1 MSFFGKILVVL
12 QMALSILFM
21 MFAAAVY
28 NTHINWREQANTQKK
43 AAEKATV
50 EKNNLAQETKTQ
62 LDQMKQ
68 TMDAAVLRAQEAEAQ
83 LSIMSQQFET
93 AKTQSANLQS
103 QLATVQRRSQNSA
116 EEASARNDE
125 ARELREVNNVQTGM
139 ISEQERSKGLLQD
152 EIRKLKSDLDIANG
166 KNRGLMA
173 QISGFTALLA
183 KNGIS
188 PDEAV
193 DLANSQEPPPVI
205 EGKVRTVRR
214 PVKLG
219 SSETL
224 GISLGVNDGLQKGH
238 ELTVWRPGSRTGG
251 KPRYLAKIRIVST
264 APDSAVGEVLEETRS
279 GAIQEGDNVSTKL

>member
-28 NTHINWREQANTQKK
+28 NTHVNWREQANTQKK
-43 AAEKATV
+43 AAEKANV
-50 EKNNLAQETKTQ
+50 EKNNLAQESKTQ
-62 LDQMKQ
+62 LDQMKLA
-68 TMDAAVLRAQEAEAQ
+68 TDAATLRAQEAEAQ
-83 LSIMSQQFET
+83 LAIMIQQFET
-93 AKTQSANLQS
+93 SKQQSATLQT
-103 QLATVQRRSQNSA
+103 QLATAQRRSQNSA

-125 ARELREVNNVQTGM
+125 SRELREVNNVQTGM
-139 ISEQERSKGLLQD
+139 ISEQERAKAALQD
-152 EIRKLKSDLDIANG
+152 EIRKLKSDLDIANA
-166 KNRGLMA
+166 KNRSLLG
-173 QISGFTALLA
+173 QITGFTALLA

-188 PDEAV
+188 QDEAV
-193 DLANSQEPPPVI
+193 DLANSQEPPPAI

-214 PVKLG
+214 PAKLG
-219 SSETL
+219 NSETL

-238 ELTVWRPGSRTGG
+238 ELTVWRSGKLTGG

>member
-28 NTHINWREQANTQKK
+28 NTHVNWREQANTQKK
-43 AAEKATV
+43 AAEKANV
-50 EKNNLAQETKTQ
+50 EKNNLAQESKTQ
-62 LDQMKQ
+62 LDQMKLA
-68 TMDAAVLRAQEAEAQ
+68 TDAATLRAQEAEAQ
-83 LSIMSQQFET
+83 LAIMTQQFE
-93 AKTQSANLQS
+93 ASKQQSATLET
-103 QLATVQRRSQNSA
+103 QLASAQRRSQNSA

-125 ARELREVNNVQTGM
+125 SRELREVNNVQTGM
-139 ISEQERSKGLLQD
+139 ISEQERAKAALQD
-152 EIRKLKSDLDIANG
+152 EIRKLKSDLDIANA
-166 KNRGLMA
+166 KNRSLLG
-173 QISGFTALLA
+173 QITGFTALLA

-188 PDEAV
+188 QDEAV
-193 DLANSQEPPPVI
+193 DLANSQEPPPAI

-214 PVKLG
+214 PAKLG
-219 SSETL
+219 NSETL

-238 ELTVWRPGSRTGG
+238 ELTVWRSGKLTGG